1 MMNRKRFLKSTT
13 LLMGGAIVSSKV
25 NAGLFFPEANTLNLK
40 KSLGFNM
47 IGEKD
52 LSLEDKL
59 KLAKDVG
66 FDGVEFNSP
75 VELSLQSIIRAKDKA
90 GIQTPST
97 INKDH
102 WSKPLSDPDPS
113 IRQFTIDSVA
123 RSLEETKEMGGDTVL
138 VVPGVVSEK
147 VSYALAYKNSLESI
161 RKLIPYVEKTGI
173 KIGLENVWN
182 NFLLSPLE
190 ARDFVDA
197 IGHPLIGWYFDIGN
211 IPRYGWAKDW
221 IEVLDKRIFKLHM
234 KAFSREKMKNEG
246 LWKGFDVKLLDGD
259 INWSEVM
266 QALKNINYKDPWLR
280 VEMKGGDRNYLRDL
294 SQRMDKIIAL

>member
-1 MMNRKRFLKSTT
+1 MMNRKEFLKSTS
-13 LLMGGAIVSSKV
+13 LLMGGAIVSSTV
-25 NAGLFFPEANTLNLK
+25 NARLFSSEINTLNLR
-40 KSLGFNM
+40 KSLGFGM

-59 KLAKDVG
+59 KLVKDIG

-75 VELSLQSIIRAKDKA
+75 VEFSLQSVISAKNKA
-90 GIQTPST
+90 GIKIPST

-113 IRQFTIDSVA
+113 VRQFTIDSVA

-138 VVPGVVSEK
+138 IVPGVVNEK
-147 VSYALAYKNSLESI
+147 VSYAEAYRNSLESI

-173 KIGLENVWN
+173 KIGIENVWN

-197 IGHPLIGWYFDIGN
+197 IGHPFIGWYFDIGN

-234 KAFSREKMKNEG
+234 KAFSRAKMNDEG
-246 LWKGFDVKLLDGD
+246 LWKGFDVKLLEGD
-259 INWSEVM
+259 INWPEVM
-266 QALKNINYKDPWLR
+266 QALRKINYNGQWLR
-280 VEMKGGDRNYLRDL
+280 VEMKGGDRNYLKDL

>member
-1 MMNRKRFLKSTT
+1 MMNRKEFLKSTS
-13 LLMGGAIVSSKV
+13 LLMGGAIVSSTV
-25 NAGLFFPEANTLNLK
+25 NARLFSSEINTLNLR
-40 KSLGFNM
+40 KSLGFGM

-59 KLAKDVG
+59 KLVKDIG

-75 VELSLQSIIRAKDKA
+75 VEFSLKSIIRAKDKA
-90 GIQTPST
+90 GIATPST

-138 VVPGVVSEK
+138 IVPGVVSEK
-147 VSYALAYKNSLESI
+147 VSYAQAYKNSLESI
-161 RKLIPYVEKTGI
+161 RKLIPYVEKTGV
-173 KIGLENVWN
+173 KIGIENVWN

-221 IEVLDKRIFKLHM
+221 IEVLGKRIFKLHM
-234 KAFSREKMKNEG
+234 KAFSREKMKDEG
-246 LWKGFDVKLLDGD
+246 LWKGFDVKLLEGD
-259 INWSEVM
+259 INWPEVM
-266 QALKNINYKDPWLR
+266 QALKNINYNGQWLR
-280 VEMKGGDRNYLRDL
+280 VEMKGGDRNYLKDL